1 MLTFFFIEFR
11 LKQYNHKQHRQV
23 KQSIES
29 LVEFRFSFHNPFA
42 TLSFLE
48 YIRFLLILI
57 FARRKKRRIFEEND
71 QEKIKN
77 RLESPDN
84 HFEEND
90 IWCFLERGNLVRIEV
105 LSIFVQNPGE
115 KEIFVE
121 RRRQRGFTSF
131 SCCKTEYD
139 DVNDSSLC

>member
-48 YIRFLLILI
+48 CIRFLLILI
-57 FARRKKRRIFEEND
+57 FAKRKTKNVELLSKLINKRKK
-71 QEKIKN
+71 
-77 RLESPDN
+77 PT
-84 HFEEND
+84 
-90 IWCFLERGNLVRIEV
+90 W
-105 LSIFVQNPGE
+105 
-115 KEIFVE
+115 
-121 RRRQRGFTSF
+121 TSW
-131 SCCKTEYD
+131 
-139 DVNDSSLC
+139 